1 MLELLK
7 LIFGGLVFFVVIV
20 VAVSFIQ
27 SDSIIRTTPDGNVVK
42 ESQVKIY
49 IDPETKCEYLVVIAG
64 TMLTPRLNK
73 DGNQICR

>member
-1 MLELLK
+1 MSELLK
-7 LIFGGLVFFVVIV
+7 LLFGMLVFVVVIV
-20 VAVSFIQ
+20 MTISFIQ
-27 SDSIIRTTPDGNVVK
+27 SDAIFRTTPDGNVVK